1 MASVAPYVSL
11 LGDSTQFVVT
21 RLSDAHYFSLTDDD
35 SLILAGWG
43 RVGSI
48 FGDQGADIPAT
59 KRLYGGGG
67 GSVRAFGY
75 QMLGPLDAS
84 GDPLG
89 GRSQIGLGTELR
101 ARVTEDFGGVIFVE
115 GGNVY
120 ADPVPDLD
128 EEFLW
133 GAGFGLRYYT
143 DLGPI
148 RLDLAFPINP
158 RDEDDVLQL
167 YVSLGQAF

>member
-1 MASVAPYVSL
+1 
-11 LGDSTQFVVT
+11 
-21 RLSDAHYFSLTDDD
+21 
-35 SLILAGWG
+35 
-43 RVGSI
+43 
-48 FGDQGADIPAT
+48 
-59 KRLYGGGG
+59 
-67 GSVRAFGY
+67 
-75 QMLGPLDAS
+75 MLGPLDAS

-120 ADPVPDLD
+120 EDPVPDFD
-128 EEFLW
+128 EEILW

-143 DLGPI
+143 GLGPI

-158 RDEDDVLQL
+158 RHEDDFFQL
-167 YVSLGQAF
+167 YVSLGQAFCWRGCFNRTEN

>member
-1 MASVAPYVSL
+1 M
-11 LGDSTQFVVT
+11 LG
-21 RLSDAHYFSLTDDD
+21 
-35 SLILAGWG
+35 LAGWG
-43 RVGSI
+43 RIGSI
-48 FGDQGADIPAT
+48 FGDQSADIPAT

-89 GRSQIGLGTELR
+89 GRSQLELGLELR
-101 ARVTEDFGGVIFVE
+101 GRITEKIGGVVFVE

-120 ADPVPDLD
+120 EDPVPDLG

-133 GAGFGLRYYT
+133 GAGVGLRYFT

-148 RLDLAFPINP
+148 RVDVALPVNP
-158 RDEDDVLQL
+158 REEDDDFQV